1 MIRITYTIMGIY
13 ILTIV
18 RIYGY
23 IDKEKTTNVV
33 KKKDAYIS

>member
-23 IDKEKTTNVV
+23 IDRKKKIDK